1 MESLIPCFRVCL
13 CCLFLSQQ
21 CHSRFPRRRMWGC
34 CFSCWCPSAR
44 FRKAACNVSFWCFP
58 SKLPWTFR
66 QKKNLQLRLSL
77 PSDLSEMHCVQAVQR
92 WMRISTWKKNKKE
105 KENKLQNLAQK
116 KSHPHRTKC
125 ISGLLYSAASCKRRS
140 HVLAWCTISSCC
152 EVFYPKHLKLNSL
165 SREKAAPCFS
175 AFSPTDNVASRH
187 GMWKL

>member
-1 MESLIPCFRVCL
+1 MLQTSGKTWGFKFFFNSLYKKQATDTRTKISMESLIPCFRVCL

-34 CFSCWCPSAR
+34 CSSCWCPSAR
-44 FRKAACNVSFWCFP
+44 FRKAACNIFFWCFP

-105 KENKLQNLAQK
+105 KENKLSKPGTKKKPPPQNQVHLWPFVFC
-116 KSHPHRTKC
+116 S
-125 ISGLLYSAASCKRRS
+125 LL
-140 HVLAWCTISSCC
+140 
-152 EVFYPKHLKLNSL
+152 
-165 SREKAAPCFS
+165 
-175 AFSPTDNVASRH
+175 
-187 GMWKL
+187 